1 MTPVTTDIFIRPLEP
16 LFFGAP
22 SPFNA
27 GETRFSRSM
36 FPPSPMT
43 FQGMIRSHLLRG
55 ATLKHSLDDW
65 SAPARQERAELVGT
79 SHSLPDGWQI
89 KGPFPALLE
98 NGTTVPWLPAPR
110 FLFRKGEEG
119 SCPVSGKMYPDGLP
133 HMDDLNNMN
142 SDGFPVQTVQ
152 YGMPETFGHKPMT
165 GWMDATA
172 IFYALTGQHEN
183 ITPNQIHES
192 HPPFLK
198 INQVQPGI
206 ALKRDGNIAE
216 DGMLYRLEHLRFDG
230 RSGFWGRFSGTLD
243 HRLGKDSF
251 SKGLGGAGRK
261 GRLVA
266 FEEASSPVS
275 QWTKLLN
282 GQHLPTG
289 NGDSGWFWLYL
300 LTPAAM
306 VPPEQRS
313 QGSLLPGHVRL
324 AIEGLPGRVP
334 LVFSGKDPAVQKSAY
349 IRCISAITGHPVTL
363 GGMDMAKGTTRG
375 NQSYIPAGSAWLLE
389 IKGENSGHL
398 KEICNQLNNTH
409 LLGDPD
415 QACFGF
421 GHTLVGIGPENKGV
435 EQ

>member
-1 MTPVTTDIFIRPLEP
+1 MTPVTTDIFVRPLEP

-55 ATLKHSLDDW
+55 ATLKQSLDDW
-65 SAPARQERAELVGT
+65 SAQARQERAGLVGT
-79 SHSLPDGWQI
+79 SYSLPDDWQI
-89 KGPFPALLE
+89 KGPFPAFLE
-98 NGTTVPWLPAPR
+98 NDSIVPWLPAPR
-110 FLFRKGEEG
+110 FLFRKGG
-119 SCPVSGKMYPDGLP
+119 DSCPVPGKIYPDGLP

-142 SDGFPVQTVQ
+142 SDGSPGIPCQ
-152 YGMPETFGHKPMT
+152 YGMPETFGYKPVT
-165 GWMDATA
+165 GWMDAVA
-172 IFYALTGQHEN
+172 IFHALTGQHEN
-183 ITPNQIHES
+183 ITPGQIHES

-198 INQVQPGI
+198 TNQVQPGI

-230 RSGFWGRFSGTLD
+230 HSGFWGRFSGTLD
-243 HRLGKDSF
+243 RRLGKDPL

-261 GRLVA
+261 GRLIA
-266 FEEASSPVS
+266 FERALPLVA
-275 QWTKLLN
+275 QWSGLLK
-282 GQHLPTG
+282 GQHLPG
-289 NGDSGWFWLYL
+289 ESGDSGLFWLYL

-306 VPPEQRS
+306 VPPERRQQRH
-313 QGSLLPGHVRL
+313 LLPGQVRL
-324 AIEGLPGRVP
+324 AIDRLPGRVSI
-334 LVFSGKDPAVQKSAY
+334 VHSGKDPGFQGAT
-349 IRCISAITGHPVTL
+349 IRCVSAVTGPPVTL

-375 NQSYIPAGSAWLLE
+375 NQSYIPAGSAWLLK
-389 IKGENSGHL
+389 IKGENSRHL

-421 GHTLVGIGPENKGV
+421 GHTLVGIGPEKYK
-435 EQ
+435 E

>member
-36 FPPSPMT
+36 FPPPPMT

-55 ATLKHSLDDW
+55 ATLNQSLDDW

-79 SHSLPDGWQI
+79 SHSLPDDWHI

-98 NGTTVPWLPAPR
+98 DGSTVPWLPAPR
-110 FLFRKGEEG
+110 FLFWKGRG
-119 SCPVSGKMYPDGLP
+119 SSPVPGKIYPDGLP

-142 SDGFPVQTVQ
+142 SDGSLGQPGQ
-152 YGMPETFGHKPMT
+152 YGMPEMFGYKPVT
-165 GWMDATA
+165 GWMDAEA
-172 IFYALTGQHEN
+172 IFHVLSGQDGN
-183 ITPNQIHES
+183 IKPGQIHEG

-198 INQVQPGI
+198 TNQVQPGI

-230 RSGFWGRFSGTLD
+230 CSGFWGRFSGTLD
-243 HRLGKDSF
+243 HRLGKDPF

-266 FEEASSPVS
+266 FEKTLSPVF
-275 QWTKLLN
+275 QWTALLK
-282 GQHLPTG
+282 GQHLPEGDG
-289 NGDSGWFWLYL
+289 NLGLFWLYL

-306 VPPEQRS
+306 VPPERRQQS
-313 QGSLLPGHVRL
+313 PLLPGHVRL
-324 AIEGLPGRVP
+324 AMDGLPGRVT
-334 LVFSGKDPAVQKSAY
+334 LVFSGKDPAVQESAY
-349 IRCISAITGHPVTL
+349 IRCISAITGPPVTL
-363 GGMDMAKGTTRG
+363 GGMDIAKGTTRG

-389 IKGENSGHL
+389 IKGENSRHL

-421 GHTLVGIGPENKGV
+421 GHTLVGIGPEK
-435 EQ
+435 